1 MSNKEKK
8 LLLGKELDYSS
19 GISVG
24 LVRGF
29 ALAISIFALVSI
41 VFTDGLEPFAL
52 KGAGVFFV
60 GTAILTLFVAIFGK
74 FPAPVA
80 TTPIPVA
87 LVMIAI
93 AQSLDLQGDEL
104 YMTYV
109 TTIIGTTFLT
119 GLLFLVLG
127 SFKVADF
134 FRFVPFTVSAGALA
148 GSGILILLFGL
159 RLAGL
164 DWRPSTWTS
173 LLEPMMFWKATLSVV
188 LGVALVVATRVWR
201 AFWVVPLLFIAFCVL
216 FHIGLLLLDVS
227 LDEARAAGMFLD
239 AEWSVSLWPAFGLAD
254 IDAIQWGV
262 VFTHVVSATVLFLV
276 LLILTVVSFAQLEL
290 GANME
295 FDWNREF
302 KLHGVA
308 NLLSGVGGGIPGAT
322 VASSTLPHIA
332 LHANTPVTSIVIAIT
347 FIAFV
352 FLGSEVLRLLPLP
365 ATSGFLIAI
374 AVPLISDWLIKS
386 RKRLQVTEYS
396 MLVLICLTIVI
407 IGFLEAIVLGLVLS
421 LVFFVVRLSHVP
433 LIKARYT
440 IRERTSRTIRS
451 IPEQSIIKVYGSRA
465 QIYQLQGYVFFGSAH
480 SLVNQLKES
489 LAGELNLS
497 CVVIDFKSVSGFD
510 LSALDGLRTFIQRAN
525 AQRVKTIL
533 SSTTTKLAQEIK
545 RDIPASLLAE
555 VSWVETEELALA
567 EAEDVLLGNY
577 ETDVADDPDLRD
589 LVRLSTN
596 PEVTQFLDR
605 QAQFEDLTE
614 DLSVRFENIEYDD
627 QAVISA
633 PAGLNRGMQLLIS
646 GRASVLADDGST
658 LYQCAAGSVI
668 DAASAVEET
677 ESTVSITADGPCR
690 TLLITQEGLGKLD
703 VEDHQLAL
711 RLYRYVVADY
721 AKGPLGAS

>member
-1 MSNKEKK
+1 MSNQEKK

-41 VFTDGLEPFAL
+41 VFTDALEPFAL
-52 KGAGVFFV
+52 KGAGIFFI
-60 GTAILTLFVAIFGK
+60 GTAILTLFIAIFGK

-93 AQSLDLQGDEL
+93 AQSLDLQGEEL

-119 GLLFLVLG
+119 GLLFLIFG
-127 SFKVADF
+127 SLKIADF

-164 DWRPSTWTS
+164 DWQPSTWDT
-173 LLEPMMFWKATLSVV
+173 LLEPMMFWKALLSVA
-188 LGVALVVATRVWR
+188 LGVTLVVSMKIWR
-201 AFWVVPLLFIAFCVL
+201 AFWVVPLLFVAFCVL
-216 FHIGLLLLDVS
+216 FHIGLVLLGISV
-227 LDEARAAGMFLD
+227 DEARAAGMFLD

-254 IDAIQWGV
+254 VSSIQWGV
-262 VFTHVVSATVLFLV
+262 VFTQVVSATVLFLV

-332 LHANTPVTSIVIAIT
+332 LHANTPVTSIVIVIT

-352 FLGSEVLRLLPLP
+352 FLGSEVLQLLPLP
-365 ATSGFLIAI
+365 ATSGFLIAV

-386 RKRLQVTEYS
+386 RKRLQATEYS
-396 MLVLICLTIVI
+396 MLVLICFTIVI
-407 IGFLEAIVLGLVLS
+407 VGFLEAIALGLVLS

-433 LIKARYT
+433 LIKSQYT
-440 IRERTSRTIRS
+440 IRDRTSRTIRS

-480 SLVNQLKES
+480 SLVNELKES
-489 LAGELNLS
+489 LTGELKLS
-497 CVVIDFKSVSGFD
+497 CVVIDFKAVSGFD
-510 LSALDGLRTFIQRAN
+510 LSALDGLRAFIQRAN
-525 AQRVKTIL
+525 AQDVKTIL

-545 RDIPASLLAE
+545 RDIPATLLDE
-555 VSWVETEELALA
+555 VSWVESEELALA
-567 EAEDVLLGNY
+567 EAEAVLLGNY
-577 ETDVADDPDLRD
+577 ESDVADDPDLRD

-596 PEVTQFLDR
+596 PELTQFLDR

-614 DLSVRFENIEYDD
+614 ELSGQFETIEYDD
-627 QAVISA
+627 EGLISA
-633 PAGLNRGMQLLIS
+633 PGEERKGMQLLVS
-646 GRASVLADDGST
+646 GKASVLADDGST
-658 LYQCAAGSVI
+658 LYQYAVGSVI
-668 DAASAVEET
+668 DGASAVEET
-677 ESTVSITADGPCR
+677 EATLSITADGPCR
-690 TLLITQEGLGKLD
+690 TLLVTRDGLEKLD
-703 VEDHQLAL
+703 VEDHLLAL

-721 AKGPLGAS
+721 AKGSVRAS

>member
-1 MSNKEKK
+1 MSVKEKK
-8 LLLGKELDYSS
+8 HLLGKELDFSS

-80 TTPIPVA
+80 TVPIPVA

-93 AQSLDLQGDEL
+93 AQSLDLQGEEL

-109 TTIIGTTFLT
+109 TTIIGTAFLT
-119 GLLFLVLG
+119 GLLFLILG
-127 SFKVADF
+127 SFKIAGF

-164 DWRPSTWTS
+164 DWRPSTWDS
-173 LLEPMMFWKATLSVV
+173 LLEPMVSWKAILSVF
-188 LGVALVVATRVWR
+188 LGVSLVVATRIWR
-201 AFWVVPLLFIAFCVL
+201 AYWIVPFLFIAFCVL
-216 FHIGLLLLDVS
+216 FHVGLLLLGIS
-227 LDEARAAGMFLD
+227 IDEARSAGMFLD

-254 IDAIQWGV
+254 LDAIQWGV
-262 VFTHVVSATVLFLV
+262 VFTQIVSATVLFLV

-290 GANME
+290 GANLE

-308 NLLSGVGGGIPGAT
+308 NLLSGAGGGIPGAT

-332 LHANTPVTSIVIAIT
+332 LHANTPITSIVIAIT

-352 FLGSEVLRLLPLP
+352 FLGSEVLQLLPLP

-374 AVPLISDWLIKS
+374 SVPLISDWLIKS
-386 RKRLQVTEYS
+386 RKRLQAAEYS
-396 MLVLICLTIVI
+396 MLVLICFTIVI
-407 IGFLEAIVLGLVLS
+407 VGFLEAIALGLVLS

-433 LIKARYT
+433 LIKSQYT
-440 IRERTSRTIRS
+440 IRDRTSKTVRS

-480 SLVNQLKES
+480 SLVNQLKEA
-489 LAGELNLS
+489 LTGELSLS
-497 CVVIDFKSVSGFD
+497 CVVIDFKEVTGFD
-510 LSALDGLRTFIQRAN
+510 LSALDGLRVFIQRASS
-525 AQRVKTIL
+525 QSVKTIL
-533 SSTTTKLAQEIK
+533 SSTTDKLVQEIK
-545 RDIPASLLAE
+545 RDVPASLSDD
-555 VSWVETEELALA
+555 VSWVESEELALA
-567 EAEDVLLGNY
+567 EAEGVLLENY
-577 ETDVADDPDLRD
+577 EADVAADPDLRD

-596 PEVTQFLDR
+596 PELTQFLDR
-605 QAQFEDLTE
+605 QAQFEDLTGK
-614 DLSVRFENIEYDD
+614 LSDRFENIEYDD
-627 QAVISA
+627 EAVITA
-633 PAGLNRGMQLLIS
+633 PGEPHKGMQLLMS
-646 GRASVLADDGST
+646 GKASVLADDGSV
-658 LYQCAAGSVI
+658 LYQCGAGSVI
-668 DAASAVEET
+668 EPAGAIDET
-677 ESTVSITADGPCR
+677 ETTVSISADGPCR
-690 TLLITQEGLGKLD
+690 TLLVSPAELEKLD
-703 VEDHQLAL
+703 EEDHQLAL
-711 RLYRYVVADY
+711 TLYRYVVAES
-721 AKGPLGAS
+721 AKGPLGAT

>member
-41 VFTDGLEPFAL
+41 VFTDALEPFAL
-52 KGAGVFFV
+52 KGAGIFFI

-93 AQSLDLQGDEL
+93 AQSLDLQGEEL

-119 GLLFLVLG
+119 GLLFLIFG
-127 SFKVADF
+127 SLKIADF

-164 DWRPSTWTS
+164 DWRPSTWGT
-173 LLEPMMFWKATLSVV
+173 LIEPMMFWKALLSVA
-188 LGVALVVATRVWR
+188 LGVTLVVSMKIWR
-201 AFWVVPLLFIAFCVL
+201 AFWVVPLLFVAFCVL
-216 FHIGLLLLDVS
+216 FHIGLLILGIS
-227 LDEARAAGMFLD
+227 IDEARAAGMFLD

-254 IDAIQWGV
+254 ISSIQWGV
-262 VFTHVVSATVLFLV
+262 VFTQVVSATVLFLV

-332 LHANTPVTSIVIAIT
+332 LHANTPVTSIVIVVT

-352 FLGSEVLRLLPLP
+352 FLGSEVLQLLPLP
-365 ATSGFLIAI
+365 ATSGFLIAV

-386 RKRLQVTEYS
+386 RKRLQAIEYS
-396 MLVLICLTIVI
+396 MLLLICFTIVI
-407 IGFLEAIVLGLVLS
+407 VGFLEAIALGLVLS

-433 LIKARYT
+433 LIKSQYT
-440 IRERTSRTIRS
+440 IRDRASRTIRS

-489 LAGELNLS
+489 LTGDLNLS
-497 CVVIDFKSVSGFD
+497 CVVIDFKGVSGFD
-510 LSALDGLRTFIQRAN
+510 LSALDGLRAFIQRAN
-525 AQRVKTIL
+525 AQDVKTIL
-533 SSTTTKLAQEIK
+533 SSTTAKLAQEIR
-545 RDIPASLLAE
+545 RDIPESLLDE
-555 VSWVETEELALA
+555 VSWIESEELALA
-567 EAEDVLLGNY
+567 EAEAVLLENY
-577 ETDVADDPDLRD
+577 EADVADDPDLRD

-596 PEVTQFLDR
+596 PELTQFLDR

-614 DLSVRFENIEYDD
+614 ELRSQFETIEYDD
-627 QAVISA
+627 EGIITA
-633 PAGLNRGMQLLIS
+633 PGEERKGMQLLVS

-658 LYQCAAGSVI
+658 LYQFAVGSVI
-668 DAASAVEET
+668 DGASAIEET
-677 ESTVSITADGPCR
+677 EATLSITADGPCR
-690 TLLITQEGLGKLD
+690 TLLVTRDGLEKLD

-721 AKGPLGAS
+721 AKGSIRAS